1 MTSLKNMSNKLY
13 AQEWGRIV
21 ISAIVS
27 FFIIAVVFIW
37 LHPVFMTIDDAR
49 LRYVYAG
56 YATGEPESSFLFSYF
71 PYSFLVSKLY
81 TAMPGIPWYAF
92 CQFFLIGLSTVMIG
106 KTIYKIA
113 FRKKLRLGIAVSVHL
128 FVYMSFCMIS
138 TVLMHFEIT
147 GIMCGSAAV
156 VMLCGYSGKED
167 TRRQKAFDLVL
178 CSFCL
183 FASIGIQ
190 YNTFYASCCFVLVAL
205 AYQLFRA
212 ISEKEI
218 KRFLLFAISVTLIV
232 GTVFGLTLMCE
243 RKAKD
248 TPEWKT
254 YYSYNR
260 SRVSFWDYPHITY
273 SEDPQLFESIGW
285 TENFYQ
291 LTDSMYFMD
300 KRFNKEAIEQFT
312 NRVAWIDIGENY
324 NTSTNIRS
332 TLGDLWSNNRI
343 VRLQITEILIALTIT
358 IASLLK
364 KNKRKQSWQPAL
376 AALLCEL
383 GTVFLIF
390 FLAGRG
396 RLPLRA
402 WLACVIPCSSI
413 LAVLLLSAWN
423 SDALRISKCKKR
435 ILGVSFLTVLA
446 IWFGSILYIFY
457 GIKVEDWGYRADCN
471 HNVLDMERYAIE
483 HPDNVYV
490 YDLFGAQNYNVF
502 KEYKSGN
509 GKPTN
514 AFVWGSSYIYTPTY
528 YKQLALNGRS
538 ELLSE
543 DLYDDNV
550 YFITRSDN
558 YYKDQLERVLLELFP
573 ETVFTEV
580 DRISSKFI
588 VYKISK

>member
-1 MTSLKNMSNKLY
+1 MKSLKNLSNRLY
-13 AQEWGRIV
+13 GRESGRIILSFV
-21 ISAIVS
+21 VAFFILAIV
-27 FFIIAVVFIW
+27 FLW

-56 YATGEPESSFLFSYF
+56 YSTGTPESSYLFSYF

-81 TAMPGIPWYAF
+81 SFVPGLPWYAF
-92 CQFFLIGLSTVMIG
+92 CQFFLIGLSSALIG
-106 KTIYKIA
+106 KTIYKISY
-113 FRKKLRLGIAVSVHL
+113 RKKIRMWIAVALHVL
-128 FVYMSFCMIS
+128 LYVTFCMIS
-138 TVLMHFEIT
+138 TVMMHFEIT

-156 VMLCGYSGKED
+156 VLLCGLSFSED
-167 TRRQKAFDLVL
+167 TKKQKIFDIAMAA
-178 CSFCL
+178 FCL
-183 FASIGIQ
+183 FIGLAIQ
-190 YNTFYASCCFVLVAL
+190 YNTFYSSCCYVLVAV
-205 AYQLFRA
+205 AYQFFRA
-212 ISEKEI
+212 ISDKKM
-218 KRFLLFAISVTLIV
+218 KRFFIFAC
-232 GTVFGLTLMCE
+232 TVAVMLGMVFALNYVVE
-243 RKAKD
+243 KKSKD
-248 TPEWKT
+248 TSDWQT
-254 YYSYNR
+254 YYAYNKY
-260 SRVSFWDYPHITY
+260 RVSFWDYPHVTY
-273 SEDPQLFESIGW
+273 SEDPELFESLGW

-291 LTDSMYFMD
+291 LTGSMYFMD
-300 KRFNKEAIEQFT
+300 RRFTKDTIEQFT
-312 NRVAWIDIGENY
+312 EKFSWIDFGDQSNTLSNIKETLSSLWKGE
-324 NTSTNIRS
+324 
-332 TLGDLWSNNRI
+332 RI
-343 VRLQITEILIALTIT
+343 VRVQ
-358 IASLLK
+358 IASFILVGILSLVLLFRK
-364 KNKRKQSWQPAL
+364 KDRKQNWPPAL
-376 AALLCEL
+376 AAFLCEL
-383 GTVFLIF
+383 GTVLLLLV
-390 FLAGRG
+390 LAGRG

-402 WLACVIPCSSI
+402 WLVCSIPASTS
-413 LAVLLLSAWN
+413 LAVLLLSAW
-423 SDALRISKCKKR
+423 SFRFDSLTKIKKR
-435 ILGVSFLTVLA
+435 CLCAVLA
-446 IWFGSILYIFY
+446 AGLICWSCAIGYVY
-457 GIKVEDWGYRADCN
+457 HRIKVEDWGYRADCN